1 MGNMELLCMQCR
13 GIGPHL
19 TAKGKSPGFSQVA
32 AGTCCI
38 FSSFNGDGHLKLM
51 FVQLH
56 EDSCLV
62 MRDTSGISTRLGRT
76 TRTLLNVRRK
86 TECNCLVST
95 VIFLIRINFQQ
106 ESGIVTFEVLNST
119 CLMRC
124 QRDTSPPLQTRRRT
138 RAFSRVFTGDSDTL
152 SPCEMKDEPAFKKLQ
167 GNPTFFSVRASQ
179 YPFQLRQ

>member
-1 MGNMELLCMQCR
+1 MELLCMQCR

-32 AGTCCI
+32 AGTWGTV
-38 FSSFNGDGHLKLM
+38 SSYGGDGNSKLV
-51 FVQLH
+51 FVQRRQ
-56 EDSCLV
+56 DTCLV
-62 MRDTSGISTRLGRT
+62 TRDTSGFSWRLGKAIQM
-76 TRTLLNVRRK
+76 LCNVRRK